1 VDART
6 DLFSLGAV
14 MYEMVTGRRAFSRPF
29 DWTPPP
35 TDGLPSALQ
44 PVVRKLLAPDVAAR
58 YQAAADTL
66 EDLERIRRREGSKSV
81 PSGAWLAGAAVL
93 MVAMVVMAAMWAS
106 TKSRPATVSN
116 EWVRLTNLPD
126 SASQPA
132 LSPDGR
138 MLAFI
143 RGPDTFVTSGEVYVK
158 ALPDGDPVQL
168 TRDATSKM
176 SPVFS
181 PDGLR
186 IAYTVSISG
195 QWDTWVLPVIGGQAH
210 PWLANASGLTWLDK
224 HRLLFSE
231 VKDGDIHMAIVAADE
246 SRGNAH
252 DVYVPAGPRGMA
264 HRSYP
269 SPDGRWALIVEMDRG
284 RWLPC
289 RLVPLSGGSA
299 GRPVGPPGAACT
311 FAAWTPD
318 GKWMLLNVSPRGAFH
333 VWRQRFPDG
342 EPEQMT
348 SGWTEE
354 EGLAIDPDGRSF
366 LTSVGQRQS
375 VVWLHQQNS
384 ERQISLEG
392 YSYDAKFSPDAKH
405 LCYRILKGTV
415 PVSDPSELRIVD
427 LEAGRD
433 EALLPGLALSNYPGR
448 AYDISPDGQWVVAP
462 APDKDGHSQIWLAP
476 LDRRLP
482 PHSMPGVNGDSAF
495 FAGDD
500 AIVFRSLQGPSAF
513 VYRAGLDGTGPAR
526 VSDEVI
532 AGIIGVSPD
541 GQWVLARTMDR
552 SVRAIPLRG
561 GASLPVLVGMVSG
574 DSHVAWA
581 QDKIAI
587 SLPAEFGS
595 ITSGLRGKTFVL
607 PLTRGQVFPQMPGG
621 GFRSEADLAAT
632 PGVTVMEGYDV
643 TIGPT
648 PGTYAYSRQSV
659 QRNVYRIPI
668 P

>member
-1 VDART
+1 
-6 DLFSLGAV
+6 
-14 MYEMVTGRRAFSRPF
+14 
-29 DWTPPP
+29 
-35 TDGLPSALQ
+35 
-44 PVVRKLLAPDVAAR
+44 
-58 YQAAADTL
+58 
-66 EDLERIRRREGSKSV
+66 
-81 PSGAWLAGAAVL
+81 
-93 MVAMVVMAAMWAS
+93 
-106 TKSRPATVSN
+106 
-116 EWVRLTNLPD
+116 
-126 SASQPA
+126 
-132 LSPDGR
+132 
-138 MLAFI
+138 
-143 RGPDTFVTSGEVYVK
+143 
-158 ALPDGDPVQL
+158 
-168 TRDATSKM
+168 
-176 SPVFS
+176 
-181 PDGLR
+181 
-186 IAYTVSISG
+186 
-195 QWDTWVLPVIGGQAH
+195 
-210 PWLANASGLTWLDK
+210 
-224 HRLLFSE
+224 
-231 VKDGDIHMAIVAADE
+231 
-246 SRGNAH
+246 
-252 DVYVPAGPRGMA
+252 
-264 HRSYP
+264 
-269 SPDGRWALIVEMDRG
+269 
-284 RWLPC
+284 
-289 RLVPLSGGSA
+289 
-299 GRPVGPPGAACT
+299 
-311 FAAWTPD
+311 
-318 GKWMLLNVSPRGAFH
+318 
-333 VWRQRFPDG
+333 
-342 EPEQMT
+342 
-348 SGWTEE
+348 
-354 EGLAIDPDGRSF
+354 
-366 LTSVGQRQS
+366 
-375 VVWLHQQNS
+375 
-384 ERQISLEG
+384 
-392 YSYDAKFSPDAKH
+392 
-405 LCYRILKGTV
+405 
-415 PVSDPSELRIVD
+415 VD